1 MRNGSVRSVSQKI
14 RYSLSHEPSNSEGL
28 PENPQTDSD
37 GATERRAVAS
47 AMGPASAV
55 VVAPLVACSSSSSSS
70 AAAARAQRRKGQ
82 RGRRRVVA
90 FAEDGSTTPSSSY
103 VSIRGLGYAPAGAGK
118 TVLEGVDLALPR
130 KGLTLVV
137 GRSGTGKSTLLTLLA
152 GLSEPTSGSVTLG
165 GGDGGTGVDGV
176 GGGNSHVGTPSAER
190 LSKVGIVF
198 QFPERHFLGKTL
210 LQELTFGWPQ
220 SQNAFTKRRELAYR
234 MNDALHSVGMEH
246 IPLETEVRTLSGGY
260 KRRLALAIQLVRN
273 PAVLCLDEPLAG
285 LDWQTRAEVTALL
298 DELKRERAVIVVSHD
313 VEEIQPIADRAY
325 RMGAMG
331 RLTDVS
337 DELAGARATAFGAAQ
352 EAFPDFD

>member
-1 MRNGSVRSVSQKI
+1 M
-14 RYSLSHEPSNSEGL
+14 
-28 PENPQTDSD
+28 
-37 GATERRAVAS
+37 
-47 AMGPASAV
+47 
-55 VVAPLVACSSSSSSS
+55 
-70 AAAARAQRRKGQ
+70 
-82 RGRRRVVA
+82 VA
-90 FAEDGSTTPSSSY
+90 FAEDGSTTPTPSSSSY

-165 GGDGGTGVDGV
+165 GGGGTDVNDV
-176 GGGNSHVGTPSAER
+176 GGGHSYAGTPSAER

-246 IPLETEVRTLSGGY
+246 IPLDTEVRTLSGGY

-325 RMGAMG
+325 RMGSMG

-352 EAFPDFD
+352 DAFPDFD

>member
-1 MRNGSVRSVSQKI
+1 
-14 RYSLSHEPSNSEGL
+14 
-28 PENPQTDSD
+28 
-37 GATERRAVAS
+37 
-47 AMGPASAV
+47 MGPARAV
-55 VVAPLVACSSSSSSS
+55 GVAPLVARASSSSSS
-70 AAAARAQRRKGQ
+70 AAARVQRR
-82 RGRRRVVA
+82 RGHRGGRGVVA
-90 FAEDGSTTPSSSY
+90 FAEDGSTTPTPSSSSSSY

-165 GGDGGTGVDGV
+165 GGGGTDVVGV
-176 GGGNSHVGTPSAER
+176 GGGHSHAGTPSAER

-246 IPLETEVRTLSGGY
+246 IPLDTEVRTLSGGY

-352 EAFPDFD
+352 DAFPDFD